1 MSATDISSLS
11 SPESDATLLSPSP
24 PVPETGATSESA
36 SPPPLVTTTV
46 PNASCGEGEGAT
58 DLKRKKQKISDNGTA
73 NEETTKKKQPDFLL
87 IDDINEGLVTGNIDF
102 DTDRCLPATVK
113 SNPLT
118 GTISPVWGFYHRLEV
133 PIHKHTHSENKA
145 FGMNKVKATKVKV
158 FTHLCLECLKE
169 VESLGDIR
177 KVINTSNAENHLKS
191 KHGKIPAV
199 IEFLEEKERKA
210 KSKGAFDSGVG
221 EDKCNM

>member
-1 MSATDISSLS
+1 M
-11 SPESDATLLSPSP
+11 
-24 PVPETGATSESA
+24 
-36 SPPPLVTTTV
+36 
-46 PNASCGEGEGAT
+46 
-58 DLKRKKQKISDNGTA
+58 
-73 NEETTKKKQPDFLL
+73 
-87 IDDINEGLVTGNIDF
+87 TGNIDF
-102 DTDRCLPATVK
+102 DKDRCLPATVK

-133 PIHKHTHSENKA
+133 PIQEHTHSEKKA
-145 FGMNKVKATKVKV
+145 LGMNKVTATKVKV

-169 VESLGDIR
+169 VKSLGDNAHYSSWERALR

-199 IEFLEEKERKA
+199 IEFLEEKEIKA
-210 KSKGAFDSGVG
+210 KSKGAFDSGAG